1 MIEIKIQKLIQDL
14 KKNNTS
20 GANELIDDA
29 YEIIKKQLE
38 LISDP
43 NTDIKE
49 LMIELSKKIIES
61 RPSMATLINFIGY
74 LIHDLETFTKKS
86 LFQRLNNYK
95 KEKNKRKKALEQE
108 FLTFLKNFNK
118 KDMKIMLISY
128 SSTIINLLI
137 KLKDYNLEFFVLE
150 SRPLLEGHN
159 VAEILSS
166 HFNTNLI
173 IDAAMGKFIDQID
186 LVLVGI
192 DSILKNGSIINK
204 IGTYPLANLAKG
216 KDIDVYAVGDS
227 FKYNLRSHYGEEIL
241 IERKPTQEIYNKMI
255 QNKLLEIQNYY
266 FDITPS
272 KYITGIISDLGV
284 LKIQEFPKI
293 IKKNLPIKWYK
304 FFKKNLGY

>member
-1 MIEIKIQKLIQDL
+1 LIEIKIKKLIQDL

-43 NTDIKE
+43 NIDIKE

-74 LIHDLETFTKKS
+74 LIHDLETFTKKA
-86 LFQRLNNYK
+86 LFHRLNNFK
-95 KEKNKRKKALEQE
+95 KEKNKREKALEQE
-108 FLTFLKNFNK
+108 FFTFLKNYNK

-137 KLKDYNLEFFVLE
+137 KFKDFNFELFILE
-150 SRPLLEGHN
+150 SRPLLEGHI

-166 HFNTNLI
+166 HFKTNLI

-204 IGTYPLANLAKG
+204 IGTYPLANLAKRKG
-216 KDIDVYAVGDS
+216 IDVYAVGDS

-284 LKIQEFPKI
+284 LEIQEFLKI
-293 IKKNLPIKWYK
+293 VKKKLPIKWYN
-304 FFKKNLGY
+304 FFLEFGS